1 MWHTLLK
8 VDFDY
13 LICSTLCFHEFPPK
27 YYVHYLCSLAKAR
40 KENPQLHV
48 YVTEISFLYVS
59 LITILIKIFSFME

>member
-40 KENPQLHV
+40 KENPQLCNENFV
-48 YVTEISFLYVS
+48 FVR
-59 LITILIKIFSFME
+59 IFNHNIDKDFFFYGMM